1 MNNKIIDALAVESAD
16 LLQTYLDEHYGDLVL
31 GAIREA
37 MENNSIEYGSGDSWD
52 VMMEIAGRIK
62 VTV

>member
-16 LLQTYLDEHYGDLVL
+16 ILQTCLDEHYGDLVL